1 MQENN
6 QSSKATSTASTT
18 VQNRKP
24 DSEDPIYEA
33 KERYKNALNSL
44 INLIAQGDNDS
55 IDKLLEFL
63 RKQETI
69 HEAVQEVLQLKFLP
83 E

>member
-1 MQENN
+1 MQQNN
-6 QSSKATSTASTT
+6 HSSKERSTTSTT
-18 VQNRKP
+18 VPNRKA
-24 DSEDPIYEA
+24 DSEDPIYLA

-55 IDKLLEFL
+55 IIKLLEFL

-69 HEAVQEVLQLKFLP
+69 HEAVQEVLQLNFLP

>member
-6 QSSKATSTASTT
+6 QSSKETSTTATT
-18 VQNRKP
+18 VPKGEP
-24 DSEDPIYEA
+24 DSEDPIYQA
-33 KERYKNALNSL
+33 KERYRQALHSL
-44 INLIAQGDNDS
+44 INLIAHGDNDS
-55 IDKLLEFL
+55 INKLLEFL

-69 HEAVQEVLQLKFLP
+69 HETVQEVLQLKFLL

>member
-1 MQENN
+1 MAHPPNGN
-6 QSSKATSTASTT
+6 
-18 VQNRKP
+18 P
-24 DSEDPIYEA
+24 DSEELVYQA

-44 INLIAQGDNDS
+44 ITLIAQGDNDS
-55 IDKLLEFL
+55 INKLLEFL
-63 RKQETI
+63 RKQDTI

>member
-1 MQENN
+1 
-6 QSSKATSTASTT
+6 
-18 VQNRKP
+18 VPNRKP
-24 DSEDPIYEA
+24 DSDDPIYQA

-55 IDKLLEFL
+55 IIKLLEFL
-63 RKQETI
+63 RKQDTI